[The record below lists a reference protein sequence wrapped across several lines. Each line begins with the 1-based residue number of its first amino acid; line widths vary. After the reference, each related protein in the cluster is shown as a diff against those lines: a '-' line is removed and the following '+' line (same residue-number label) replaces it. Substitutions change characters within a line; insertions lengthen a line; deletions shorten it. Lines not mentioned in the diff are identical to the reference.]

1 MRKLVERD
9 FFKIDQS
16 NAKSFSL
23 INKKINELSKMK
35 PLVAFFWKLILA
47 PIWALFVKTL
57 PKVTIKNVNKKV
69 HSFSTNTDV
78 DRYCIRSKWPFIY
91 YSLARVII
99 LDENRIS
106 KSGKEFKVLR
116 NEINK
121 ARNLGYQIHL
131 LQDSDGID
139 FLGQVHLKYRGR
151 NWERDYLKNRG
162 LEGIKLVVGVA
173 KNLNLE
179 IVGVSAIWI
188 SGSYASNFYYYG
200 VEKRHV
206 RWILPEALIEAAFN
220 LGVEVFQTDNLMDI
234 SAKTDVF
241 QKALG
246 HKTVRLSMK

>member
-1 MRKLVERD
+1 VRKLREGD
-9 FFKIDQS
+9 FFKLDDEET
-16 NAKSFSL
+16 KPFSW
-23 INKKINELSKMK
+23 INKKINELSKIK

-47 PIWALFVKTL
+47 PIWLLFVKTL

-69 HSFSTNTDV
+69 HSFSINTDV

-106 KSGKEFKVLR
+106 RRGKKFKVLR

-131 LQDSDGID
+131 LHDGDGID
-139 FLGQVHLKYRGR
+139 FLRQVHLRYRGG
-151 NWERDYLKNRG
+151 NFARDYLKQG
-162 LEGIKLVVGVA
+162 DLEGSKLVVGVA
-173 KNLNLE
+173 RNIHQEL
-179 IVGVSAIWI
+179 VGVSAIWI

-200 VEKRHV
+200 VEKQHI
-206 RWILPEALIEAAFN
+206 RWMLPETLIEAAFN

-246 HKTVRLSMK
+246 YKTVRLRMN